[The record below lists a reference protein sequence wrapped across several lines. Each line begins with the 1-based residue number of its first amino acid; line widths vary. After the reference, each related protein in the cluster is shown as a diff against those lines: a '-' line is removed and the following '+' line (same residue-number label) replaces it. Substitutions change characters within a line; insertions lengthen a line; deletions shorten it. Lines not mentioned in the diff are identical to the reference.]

1 MIMRKIEEE
10 QLKVFY
16 YFMMSDGKC
25 TSEELDKF
33 VQICNEMD
41 VGQDD
46 MSKIA
51 RECELAVDT
60 SGKDC
65 SMRVKKVLYALLE
78 DDVRGYGDWQRLK
91 SDKQKQIYVIWNLIN
106 LGYADKDFSE
116 SERNVIDFLAE
127 HWKINEQLLLEMLDI
142 ADTMLALTK
151 QKDWIK
157 TTSKPYDSIREVVE
171 EADRDMEK
179 LKKSIEL
186 TLKNAC
192 KEV

>member
-1 MIMRKIEEE
+1 M
-10 QLKVFY
+10 
-16 YFMMSDGKC
+16 
-25 TSEELDKF
+25 
-33 VQICNEMD
+33 
-41 VGQDD
+41 
-46 MSKIA
+46 
-51 RECELAVDT
+51 
-60 SGKDC
+60 
-65 SMRVKKVLYALLE
+65 
-78 DDVRGYGDWQRLK
+78 
-91 SDKQKQIYVIWNLIN
+91 IWNLIN

-192 KEV
+192 KEVQLRQESIRTRQMIQIQGQRILLKEQQGK